1 MSKIVWDRAGEHFYE
16 TGVDHGVLYPT
27 KGGVYGVGVP
37 WNGLTSV
44 SESPS
49 GADSNAQYADNIK
62 YLNLISAE
70 EFGATIEAFTY
81 PEEFEVCDGSAAP
94 VPGVIIGQQNRR
106 PFGLSYRTLIGN
118 DLEGTEYGY
127 KIHLIYGATA
137 SPSSRDYG
145 TVNDSPEAITFSW
158 EVTTTP
164 VEVSGYKPTASLVVD
179 STKTSASNMAKLERI
194 LYGSDTAEPRLP
206 MPDEVIKLLGSSSAI
221 SLTVTA
227 PEGMTEVLG
236 KTVSELQSNIDV
248 NAVDSEITGKLN
260 YIKNYTE
267 FSETMGDQEG
277 NYLALN
283 VSADVSDAN
292 ITVELLSG
300 KSTDVKMTEDD
311 KIAVIRVTNGD
322 TQVVKVTATKD
333 RDTVSEMYSLKKLQL
348 VGADALG

>member
-27 KGGVYGVGVP
+27 QSGVYGKGVP

-94 VPGVIIGQQNRR
+94 VPGVTIGQQTRR

-158 EVTTTP
+158 EITTTP
-164 VEVSGYKPTASLVVD
+164 VEVSGYKPTASMVID
-179 STKTSASNMAKLERI
+179 STKVSASNMAKLERI
-194 LYGSDTAEPRLP
+194 LYGSESSEPRLP
-206 MPDEVIKLLGSSSAI
+206 MPDEVIKVLGSSSAI
-221 SLTVTA
+221 SLTVSA
-227 PEGMTEVLG
+227 PAGSTNLLG
-236 KTVSELQSNIDV
+236 KTASELQSNIDV
-248 NAVDSEITGKLN
+248 DVVDNVISGKLN
-260 YIKNYTE
+260 YIKDYTG
-267 FSETMGDQEG
+267 FSSAMSEQEG
-277 NYLALN
+277 NYLALHI
-283 VSADVSDAN
+283 ASDASDAKL
-292 ITVELLSG
+292 TVELLGG
-300 KSTDVKMTEDD
+300 KSGEKTLDD
-311 KIAVIRVTNGD
+311 DGLIVLRITNAAS
-322 TQVVKVTATKD
+322 QIVKVTATKEQ
-333 RDTVSEMYSLKKLQL
+333 DTVTEMYNLTKLEL